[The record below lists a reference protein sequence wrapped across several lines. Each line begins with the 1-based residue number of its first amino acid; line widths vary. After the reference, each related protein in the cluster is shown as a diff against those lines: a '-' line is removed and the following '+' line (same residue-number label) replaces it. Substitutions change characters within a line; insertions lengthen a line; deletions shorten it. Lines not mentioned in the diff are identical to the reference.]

1 MMHREARETTRYYIT
16 RESSTMGE
24 TRGKQ
29 SALVKKAKATLLLY
43 GFCLFDFKKLR
54 LDFVPVNEDWKV
66 LLDPQDHGTQG
77 KGKGKGNLKKPHKE
91 KKVRKKGSGDL

>member
-1 MMHREARETTRYYIT
+1 MMHREARETTRYCIT

-91 KKVRKKGSGDL
+91 KKVSEERKW